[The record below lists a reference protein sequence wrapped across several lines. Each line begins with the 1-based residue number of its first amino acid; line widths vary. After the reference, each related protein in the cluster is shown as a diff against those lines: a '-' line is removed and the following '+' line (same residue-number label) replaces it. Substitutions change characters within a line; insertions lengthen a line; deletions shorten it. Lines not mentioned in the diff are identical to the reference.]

1 MKKLNIKQNK
11 KQLDVLIKEL
21 LVYFLIMFIIICYYL
36 FIFKYILSINDEIV
50 PISTAIIEEYS
61 EPKSNKVP
69 NIWYKSIL
77 DDFFSKFTINSKSI
91 DHKYFTI
98 KNIQSFTLIERN
110 QDILNKSILDNI
122 RSDNIN
128 SLVSE
133 CENYKEK
140 ISFLEIQIHYTR
152 MIHYNLI
159 NDLHE
164 ILKDVDQWRK

>member
-69 NIWYKSIL
+69 NI
-77 DDFFSKFTINSKSI
+77 
-91 DHKYFTI
+91 
-98 KNIQSFTLIERN
+98 
-110 QDILNKSILDNI
+110 
-122 RSDNIN
+122 
-128 SLVSE
+128 
-133 CENYKEK
+133 
-140 ISFLEIQIHYTR
+140 
-152 MIHYNLI
+152 
-159 NDLHE
+159 
-164 ILKDVDQWRK
+164 